1 MSSSVSHS
9 IYGDTSFRTVS
20 RFINEIPQDLII
32 DENRIESESM
42 KRGGAQGRAADK
54 NGYGGDYQY
63 RKGDLIEHKYFGQGK
78 ILKVKKLA
86 DDCELDVIFG
96 KAGIKHLLVSFAP
109 IKKIK

>member
-1 MSSSVSHS
+1 
-9 IYGDTSFRTVS
+9 
-20 RFINEIPQDLII
+20 I

-42 KRGGAQGRAADK
+42 KRGKAVGK
-54 NGYGGDYQY
+54 NGYGGDYRY
-63 RKGDLIEHKYFGQGK
+63 RKGDLIEHKYWGQGK